1 MLCLTSLSFCY
12 VMMND
17 NLVAKTSLSL
27 CYVMMNDNLVVVK
40 DNDNLV
46 GQHTRWPTGN
56 LPSGRSPMMD
66 RRTTSGKPGRQ
77 MALTRMF
84 GNG

>member
-1 MLCLTSLSFCY
+1 MLCL
-12 VMMND
+12 
-17 NLVAKTSLSL
+17 TSLSL

-66 RRTTSGKPGRQ
+66 RRTTCGKPGRQ

-84 GNG
+84 GKG